1 MKKTS
6 EKGKNVIGLEK
17 NKSRNEG
24 WFVAMEEAEERG
36 LMVAGG
42 EKEREREQSQ
52 KDKKEKEECCRQSH
66 LFTKKIIHTFTLQP
80 VHLIFSPFHI
90 KILI

>member
-1 MKKTS
+1 MKKS
-6 EKGKNVIGLEK
+6 SKKGKNGIGVEK

-66 LFTKKIIHTFTLQP
+66 LFTKKNYTYIYITACSSDF
-80 VHLIFSPFHI
+80 FSFPH
-90 KILI
+90 